1 MATRER
7 SCEEPYVS
15 DLMEPIRIWVPRG
28 QKQQIMDFV
37 RKKRICLA
45 DYIQALIRKD
55 MEKEQDLV
63 K

>member
-1 MATRER
+1 M
-7 SCEEPYVS
+7 S

-37 RKKRICLA
+37 RKKGICLA